1 MAESE
6 FRNLQDA
13 NGDGVHDACADVSVP
28 AVEPEPCPSCVP
40 NPEAIVPNW
49 IEQTEPF
56 LNQKTCQ
63 YSVTIDTDYDGT
75 GGDELESRMADEDFT
90 YIDEA
95 IERLLRFYNK
105 VESRSE
111 DFVDEDGNITGEL
124 GTVDA
129 LRLVANVSEYHLG
142 GDSVLPRTG
151 AKMKFL
157 ITVPAMNFNNI
168 PGTEGGANE
177 NAGDTSSGPSI
188 GDNASAFIES
198 IELDVHRIKGY
209 SRKARALLKRY
220 TKYHAIF
227 HQTEAGK
234 LVFENGKPWNG
245 TYYAD
250 LMKDA
255 VSELFD
261 FIEKKDFKASRGR
274 GFNTGSGRKIAD
286 RITLGF
292 SQDVNGGLKLAYVT
306 ITQNGCEEAANTFSC
321 DKEKQT
327 GLLAAQDSAWTDSVV
342 VGYFSRLEE
351 MAEMA
356 SAREPMPWKDFVI
369 EYTNPLVSVSHL
381 RNAENFNTCAAGDL
395 NTGVKD
401 GIEDFLGGVIDFS
414 DIVSYKFAME
424 GCKRIGDN
432 NSSRDTLSAVEE
444 RRLRERIFDEESKK
458 TYANSMSACKDL
470 PALLSNAIAKEGPVV
485 ENFWSDI
492 ADTLRNCGMYAIM
505 FEAVACLM
513 GGLSLDVALDRMLR
527 AALKNM
533 SMNHMEAMWAGLPY
547 DKKAEINSELI
558 RIYGSQDKPWR
569 VDRYDAT
576 VTSTSPVNT
585 RGTLGRRITESNEA
599 LIDAYIEAVFNVY
612 ADVDSLM
619 ELLTELDKFPGQ
631 EIIARVLSVVDCP
644 LPPIFSPPLGDFFKD
659 LDLSYCRNT
668 TPITISE
675 VAFENPFK
683 NFSLRFDLLKFS
695 FDLALDQL
703 LDLIARLIID
713 LVNKLLS
720 ALCSILC
727 SVTDLTTLAALATE
741 STTMI
746 QDMVGGAFCLE
757 DPTSE
762 DVTATIE
769 ELFGNFSDASTEQL
783 QSMAN
788 ESTIAD
794 LTTGMSSVLTP
805 DELNDLINGQASS
818 NTCNMLYNL
827 VKTQYSEFL
836 PAFRSPSSICN
847 MFKNIGDL
855 LPTDLKRDMASRLAN
870 RENLNETKPC
880 FSICPTPDQL
890 DDFEA
895 LRCSLLTG
903 IDGTT
908 EEQCEEQFQKLKD
921 RTADDLSK
929 LSDIAQKGIGQYISD
944 ALPNIGDG
952 CDAIA
957 PINSDEMSS
966 LSSEGNADTSN
977 FLQEILVHELIGRKG
992 FLSYILSDTMGVP
1005 YTMHLSRAR
1014 NMPFYYNSADNVP
1027 DWVTNGAFQQLPR
1040 GFFPSTVAR
1049 WLQESLLST
1058 DFTYSA
1064 TNQSAGTISLRDTTA
1079 VSSKVTDITYE
1090 NFGPQSSTE
1099 LDYNSDFTAEDYE
1112 VSLGKAPDLTL
1123 AFSDND
1129 NGDGGDPTY
1138 GFNIEYSESYVSAS
1152 QFASATPVI
1161 KIFETSGGEES
1172 LSTFLPIRK
1181 SIDSDTAA
1189 ELSNYS
1195 VITYG
1200 DAGEPPQ
1207 NSLFNEI
1214 LKDSWLDANISLPD
1228 VELEET
1234 EAGDLLSN
1242 SRTPSEIRRSNS
1254 TGFGRT
1260 DFNNINQR
1268 FINHFKNSIANNSDA
1283 FTFGYQAEDI
1293 SREDLDYL
1301 DPNGNPYS
1309 SKNYPES
1316 TKVLGQ
1322 SRMKYEQGE
1331 AVNRV
1336 HYLDPERYGGSYA
1349 SPPLYISPI
1358 KKAGWLGLL
1367 ESFVPEMDG
1376 CDPVDGS
1383 EARPLDILGLKKV
1396 NERVDEVLQNLPM
1409 DERLNA
1415 NPDCVVEAPYA
1426 RIFDRDTKSRIEG
1439 DVMTIIRT
1447 YILEEYFKGVAT
1459 FNTYKLSFP
1468 EVFDNFYIDYV
1479 ISVIEKD
1486 MKENS
1491 RRAGLFRDEVYFYA
1505 FLEQCVEIVDR
1516 MIKNE
1521 EVVETSDIT
1530 AALNELNTV
1539 QQSYEF
1545 PYELEYD
1552 NAIGTEL
1559 FNRKIRQTPLKKR
1572 GIKRYRRL
1580 AALQAVKNSEASAK
1594 VLMRKLVERE
1604 MESMIENISSM
1615 LNFDGND
1622 LGPQITNIHKH
1633 FLGSSGLCL
1642 GSTLQVD
1649 LKVATEIGDVK
1660 NVASTIEDSTNI
1672 SEYLAGETYAD
1683 LIAELSLVI
1692 AGLLT
1697 PSTSLTET
1705 LATGDPKVAR
1715 LYEAMSGQGTFVLEK
1730 YLYVD
1735 DPKQDLGIS
1744 EDDYSLRGVV
1754 NPDTFKSFLDE
1765 LLAQGFDMNSSLI
1778 SDYFGDL
1785 SVSDGASTP
1794 VYSGETTEVAG
1805 HVHEY
1810 AIDEN
1815 GNGVAYYA
1823 YPPEDE
1829 SLRHQHEIRNFVVA
1843 EAYSPAAHQ
1852 MHNHAIQYTESTD
1865 PTKTLSGTIG
1875 LRTGI
1880 RICYIPSSDFVQQN
1894 LIDQDLDNEEFLNQA
1909 RLLKAYKFAEPSATI
1924 QASLTTFNAAIAA
1937 SDVSLSLDSFKYMF
1951 PLVSYELDV
1960 LDQTFAELW
1969 NSFNLGTVFNL
1980 PCLVENLTKDPKY
1993 KLIFQHTT
2001 PIPTAL
2007 SLMAIYNTK
2016 AFLPSLGQIT
2026 NGGPNTGLE
2035 GGRVGDGEWEEY
2047 SIRSRNGLIKSPF
2060 DRWDQVAFE
2069 DMKKCLRSMFLSN
2082 YNSDDSTYEDENES
2096 HEFTSLGL
2104 KKEINLTNYS
2114 VDISF
2119 SKRRRLISRPFD
2131 KDGNEC

>member
-13 NGDGVHDACADVSVP
+13 DGNGVHDICADVTVP
-28 AVEPEPCPSCVP
+28 SVEPEPCPSCVP
-40 NPEAIVPNW
+40 NAEAIVPNW

-75 GGDELESRMADEDFT
+75 GGDELESRMADEDYT
-90 YIDEA
+90 YIDQA
-95 IERLLRFYNK
+95 LERLLRFYNK

-111 DFVDEDGNITGEL
+111 DFVDSDGNITGEL
-124 GTVDA
+124 GTIDA
-129 LRLVANVSEYHLG
+129 LRLVANISEYHLG
-142 GDSVLPRTG
+142 GDSVLPRVG
-151 AKMKFL
+151 SKMKFL
-157 ITVPAMNFNNI
+157 VTVPAMNFNNI
-168 PGTEGGANE
+168 PGTEGGAGE
-177 NAGDTSSGPSI
+177 NAGDTSPSPSI
-188 GDNASAFIES
+188 GDTSKPFVES
-198 IELDVHRIKGY
+198 IELDVHKIKSY
-209 SRKARALLKRY
+209 SRKARALLRRY
-220 TKYHAIF
+220 AKYHVIF
-227 HQTEAGK
+227 HQTERGK

-245 TYYAD
+245 QTYAER
-250 LMKDA
+250 LKDA
-255 VSELFD
+255 IGELFN
-261 FIEKKDFKASRGR
+261 FIEKKGFKVSRGR
-274 GFNTGSGRKIAD
+274 GFVTGGGRKIAD
-286 RITLGF
+286 RVTLGF

-306 ITQNGCEEAANTFSC
+306 ITQNGCEDAANTYSC

-342 VGYFSRLEE
+342 VGYVSRLSE

-369 EYTNPLVSVSHL
+369 EYTNPIVSASYL
-381 RNAENFNTCAAGDL
+381 SNAEKFNTCAAGDL
-395 NTGVKD
+395 NTETKD
-401 GIEDFLGGVIDFS
+401 GFEDFLGGIINFS
-414 DIVSYKFAME
+414 DVVAYKFAME
-424 GCKRIGDN
+424 GCKRVGDPN
-432 NSSRDTLSAVEE
+432 QTKNSLSVAEE
-444 RRLRERIFDEESKK
+444 RTLKERIFEEESKR

-470 PALLSNAIAKEGPVV
+470 PALLSNAIAKEGPVI

-505 FEAVACLM
+505 FEGMACLM
-513 GGLSLDVALDRMLR
+513 GGLSLDVALDKMLR
-527 AALKNM
+527 AAFSNM
-533 SMNHMEAMWAGLPY
+533 GMNHMEMMWADLPY
-547 DKKAEINSELI
+547 DKKAQINAELI
-558 RIYGSQDKPWR
+558 KIYGSQDKPWF
-569 VDRYDAT
+569 DKYDARI
-576 VTSTSPVNT
+576 SANSAVNT
-585 RGTLGRRITESNEA
+585 RSTLGTRTSQSSEVI
-599 LIDAYIEAVFNVY
+599 LDAYIQAVFNVY
-612 ADVDSLM
+612 TDVDSLM
-619 ELLTELDKFPGQ
+619 ELLTVLDKFPGQ
-631 EIIARVLSVVDCP
+631 EIVARVLSVTECSMP
-644 LPPIFSPPLGDFFKD
+644 QIFSPPLGDFIKD
-659 LDLSYCRNT
+659 LDLPFCRNT
-668 TPITISE
+668 APITIPE
-675 VAFENPFK
+675 IAFANPFA
-683 NFSLRFDLLKFS
+683 NFSFRFDLLKFS
-695 FDLALDQL
+695 FDLALDQF

-713 LVNKLLS
+713 LVNKILS

-727 SVTDLTTLAALATE
+727 AATDLTMLSSLASE
-741 STTMI
+741 SRTMI
-746 QDMVGGAFCLE
+746 EDMVGGAFCSE
-757 DPTSE
+757 DATSE
-762 DVTATIE
+762 DVTATLE
-769 ELFGNFSDASTEQL
+769 ELFGNFSDASTDQL
-783 QSMAN
+783 QAMSN
-788 ESTIAD
+788 ESTVAD

-805 DELNDLINGQASS
+805 DELNDLINGQASA
-818 NTCNMLYNL
+818 NTLNLLYNL
-827 VKTQYSEFL
+827 IKTQYPEFL
-836 PAFRSPSSICN
+836 SAFRSPSSIGD
-847 MFKNIGDL
+847 MFNNIGDL
-855 LPTDLKRDMASRLAN
+855 LPGDLKRDMASRLAN
-870 RENLNETKPC
+870 RDNLSDSKPC

-890 DDFEA
+890 EDFKD
-895 LRCSLLTG
+895 LRCSLLSG

-921 RTADDLSK
+921 RTADDLGK
-929 LSDIAQKGIGQYISD
+929 LSDIAQKGINQYLAD
-944 ALPNIGDG
+944 GLPNIADG
-952 CDAIA
+952 CDALL
-957 PINSDEMSS
+957 PINSDEMTS
-966 LSSEGNADTSN
+966 LSSESGADVSN

-992 FLSYILSDTMGVP
+992 FLSYILSDSMGVP
-1005 YTMHLSRAR
+1005 YTMHLSRTR
-1014 NMPFYYNSADNVP
+1014 NMPLYYNSIDEVP
-1027 DWVTNGAFQQLPR
+1027 TVISESFPNLAR
-1040 GFFPSTVAR
+1040 GFLPNSVAA
-1049 WLQESLLST
+1049 WLQDSLLST

-1064 TNQSAGTISLRDTTA
+1064 TNASAGAADLVEGTTDVTLPDTT
-1079 VSSKVTDITYE
+1079 
-1090 NFGPQSSTE
+1090 
-1099 LDYNSDFTAEDYE
+1099 
-1112 VSLGKAPDLTL
+1112 LT
-1123 AFSDND
+1123 FRDNN
-1129 NGDGGDPTY
+1129 NGNGGDFKY
-1138 GFNIEYSESYVSAS
+1138 GFDIEYSENYNFNEP
-1152 QFASATPVI
+1152 FASARAAI
-1161 KIFETSGGEES
+1161 KIFEKIGNQELLSSYFQVPKS
-1172 LSTFLPIRK
+1172 L
-1181 SIDSDTAA
+1181 DYDTGV

-1195 VITYG
+1195 TILYG
-1200 DAGEPPQ
+1200 ELGETPQ

-1214 LKDSWLDANISLPD
+1214 VKNSWSDAGVSLPD
-1228 VELEET
+1228 VELT
-1234 EAGDLLSN
+1234 EPKASDTILN
-1242 SRTPSEIRRSNS
+1242 YRNPSEIRRSNS

-1260 DFNNINQR
+1260 DYNNINQR
-1268 FINHFKNSIANNSDA
+1268 FINYFKNSIANNSDA
-1283 FTFGYQAEDI
+1283 FSFGYQAENI
-1293 SREDLDYL
+1293 SREDLEYL
-1301 DPNGNPYS
+1301 DPDGNPYS
-1309 SKNYPES
+1309 SKNHPEDFA
-1316 TKVLGQ
+1316 VLGQ
-1322 SRMKYEQGE
+1322 SRMQFEDP
-1331 AVNRV
+1331 ATNRV

-1367 ESFVPEMDG
+1367 EAFVPEMDG

-1415 NPDCVVEAPYA
+1415 NPDCVVEVPYA
-1426 RIFDRDTKSRIEG
+1426 RIFDRDTKARIEG

-1447 YILEEYFKGVAT
+1447 YLLEEYFKGVAT
-1459 FNTYKLSFP
+1459 FNTYKLSVP

-1491 RRAGLFRDEVYFYA
+1491 RRLGLYKDEVYFYA

-1516 MIKNE
+1516 MIKNNE
-1521 EVVETSDIT
+1521 ISETSDIE
-1530 AALNELNTV
+1530 AALGELNEV
-1539 QQSYEF
+1539 QLAYQF
-1545 PYELEYD
+1545 PYESEYEQ
-1552 NAIGTEL
+1552 AIGSEL
-1559 FNRKIRQTPLKKR
+1559 FNRKIRYTPLKKR

-1580 AALQAVKNSEASAK
+1580 AALQAVKNSETSAK

-1697 PSTSLTET
+1697 PGTSLTET

-1765 LLAQGFDMNSSLI
+1765 LSVQGFDMNSALI

-1829 SLRHQHEIRNFVVA
+1829 SLRHQHEIKDFAVI

-1894 LIDQDLDNEEFLNQA
+1894 LIDQDFDSEEFLNQA

-1924 QASLTTFNAAIAA
+1924 QTSLTTFNAAIAA
-1937 SDVSLSLDSFKYMF
+1937 SDVSLSFDSFKYMF

-1960 LDQTFAELW
+1960 LDQTFAEFL
-1969 NSFNLGTVFNL
+1969 NTLNLGTVFNL

-2016 AFLPSLGQIT
+2016 AFLPSLGQTTDT
-2026 NGGPNTGLE
+2026 NGPQTGLT
-2035 GGRVGDGEWEEY
+2035 GGEGEWEEY
-2047 SIRSRNGLIKSPF
+2047 GVRSRNGFIQSPF

-2069 DMKKCLRSMFLSN
+2069 DLKKYMRSMFLSN
-2082 YNSDDSTYEDENES
+2082 YNSDDSTYEDENET

-2119 SKRRRLISRPFD
+2119 SKRKRLVERPFD
-2131 KDGNEC
+2131 KNGNEC